1 MANTVIRLTTAQ
13 TRDLLPLESRS
24 AGTYI
29 VDLLIEGNSLL
40 STVFVKSIS
49 GSVKVNYHESTTGRD
64 DGERKDLTSHPL
76 ITAANTLDPSKIT
89 VTPFHNSP
97 QLEVIVTGTAEF
109 SVYGTVVNSFA
120 TDLDAAL
127 IFDGDTFVS
136 TENKAMP
143 IACYDEDAGQLFF
156 LRCKD
161 GAIIT
166 DPVNSGDAVYLD
178 GLDTT
183 TPGSEQTLDS
193 FVVPAGK
200 TRLLSRIKVSC
211 FQPGTWIARV
221 GSDIIGSGRT
231 SAGHPDSSIEIL
243 PRRSLAALSTF
254 TLKFTAR
261 TGGPATDVTYHVMA
275 TEI

>member
-1 MANTVIRLTTAQ
+1 MANTVIRLKTAQ
-13 TRDLLPLESRS
+13 TRDLLPLESRG

-64 DGERKDLTSHPL
+64 EGERKDLTSHPL
-76 ITAANTLDPSKIT
+76 ITAANTTNPSKLT

-127 IFDGDTFVS
+127 IFDNEDFVS
-136 TENKAMP
+136 DANKAIP
-143 IACYDEDAGQLFF
+143 IACLDDDTNKLFF

-161 GAIIT
+161 GALIT
-166 DPVNSGDAVYLD
+166 DPIAAGDPTYID
-178 GLDTT
+178 GVALS
-183 TPGSEQTLDS
+183 TPGVEQTLGS
-193 FVVPAGK
+193 SVVPADK
-200 TRLLSRIKVSC
+200 TRLVSKIKVSC
-211 FQPGTWIARV
+211 FQPGTWIAYAD
-221 GSDIIGSGRT
+221 GAIIGSGRT
-231 SAGHPDSSIEIL
+231 SAGQPDSFIDIQ
-243 PRRSLAALSTF
+243 PRRSIAALSTF

-261 TGGPATDVTYHVMA
+261 PGPASDVSFHVMA